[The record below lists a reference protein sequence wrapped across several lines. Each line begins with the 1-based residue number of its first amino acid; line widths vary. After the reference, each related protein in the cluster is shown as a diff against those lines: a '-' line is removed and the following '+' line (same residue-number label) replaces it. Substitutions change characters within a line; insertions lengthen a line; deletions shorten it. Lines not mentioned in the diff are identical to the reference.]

1 MPLGDAL
8 GLVKKQ
14 REERCG
20 QAPLLGFLQERKS
33 KAGPADLGLANLD
46 NFRRLWAIR
55 AVKNCLLSGPG
66 MIRDLKYESLIR
78 EVVGSVDLFGCSR
91 RGTD

>member
-1 MPLGDAL
+1 MPLGEAL
-8 GLVKKQ
+8 GWVMKQ
-14 REERCG
+14 REVHCG
-20 QAPLLGFLQERKS
+20 QALLLGFLQERKS

-46 NFRRLWAIR
+46 NFSRLWAIR
-55 AVKNCLLSGPG
+55 AVRNCLLPGPG

-78 EVVGSVDLFGCSR
+78 EVVGSVDLFGCSG